1 MRVIGLTMVSA
12 LLATN
17 AAAFDATYNTN
28 WALSGVTP
36 VTHMDGQATADEQPL
51 VLSAAAF
58 EAPDTQA
65 PSFETLPVATR
76 ASKTA
81 GISKKTPGPEAVKNR
96 QPAAMIFASF
106 ETQAEPTIFN
116 PYAPASTGELGQLID
131 EKWRAAEEFYVADF
145 FKAHQ

>member
-36 VTHMDGQATADEQPL
+36 VTHMDGQATADEQQL
-51 VLSAAAF
+51 VLSAEAF
-58 EAPDTQA
+58 ESPTAQA
-65 PSFETLPVATR
+65 PSFETLPA
-76 ASKTA
+76 ASKIA
-81 GISKKTPGPEAVKNR
+81 GISKRTPGAEVVKSL
-96 QPAAMIFASF
+96 QSATMIFASF

-116 PYAPASTGELGQLID
+116 SNAPVSTGELNQLID
-131 EKWRAAEEFYVADF
+131 EKWRATEEFYVADF

>member
-17 AAAFDATYNTN
+17 AAAFDATHNTN

-36 VTHMDGQATADEQPL
+36 VTHMDGQVTADEEPL

-58 EAPDTQA
+58 ETPGAQT
-65 PSFETLPVATR
+65 PSFATLPAATS

-81 GISKKTPGPEAVKNR
+81 GIMKKTPGAEAIKNR
-96 QPAAMIFASF
+96 QPATMIFASF

-116 PYAPASTGELGQLID
+116 PNASASNGELDQLID